1 MRVFQKL
8 KRRLSTFL
16 PSVKETEPASAYN
29 LWAASYDSQPDNLM
43 LALDEQL
50 FSGLLNNVNVQNKIV
65 ADIGCGTGR
74 HWKKIMDRDPKKI
87 IGFDVS
93 QGMLQILQQ
102 KFPQAETHLL
112 INDEL
117 QGLQNESCDLV
128 FSTLTIAHIEN
139 INKAIAEWSRIL
151 KPGGDM
157 IITDYHP
164 KALSKG
170 GKRTFSY
177 NRKTVAVKNYVHTI
191 ELIKEIT
198 QRLGLQEMGLVEKSI
213 DDSAKPY
220 YEKQNALSV
229 FEAWKGMPIIYGLH
243 LKKPDAS
250 L

>member
-1 MRVFQKL
+1 MRAFQKL
-8 KRRLSTFL
+8 KRRLSTYL
-16 PSVKETEPASAYN
+16 PSAKETEPASAYN

-50 FSGLLNNVNVQNKIV
+50 FSGLLKNVDVHNKIV

-74 HWKKIMDRDPKKI
+74 HWQKIMDKKPKKL

-93 QGMLQILQQ
+93 KGMLQILQQ
-102 KFPQAETHLL
+102 KFPNAETHLL

-128 FSTLTIAHIEN
+128 FSTLTIAHIKN
-139 INKAIAEWSRIL
+139 INKAIAEWCRIL

-164 KALSKG
+164 AALSKG

-177 NRKTVAVKNYVHTI
+177 NRKTVAVKNYIHTI
-191 ELIKEIT
+191 ESLKDIA
-198 QRLGLQEMGLVEKSI
+198 QQLGLQQIHLVEKSI
-213 DDSAKPY
+213 DESAKPY
-220 YEKQNALSV
+220 YEKQNALTV
-229 FEAWKGMPIIYGLH
+229 FEAWKGMLIIYGLH